1 MSRKKDI
8 QRLSLEILEQLG
20 GKENIVNAENCM
32 TRVRVNVHDR
42 TKVNDSSLENIDG
55 VMGVVANEGN
65 YIQVV
70 VGPGKVRDVMSFYLD
85 NGIEEI
91 DHENGASMSNG
102 TTTDWQANKASI
114 KESQKQSNFK
124 DSIRVIADI
133 FTPMIPAFIASGVSN
148 GLGRL
153 IRILMQNGI
162 IPTNMFTELTL
173 NMIVLIGSGFLAYL
187 VIFTGINAA
196 RQFRVNAMLGGM
208 IGAAVLDSNIN
219 AISKI
224 LGWYNA
230 DVPSDSI
237 LSSGAGGVIG
247 VIVGVWV
254 LSKVEKWVHDWMPEV
269 LDISFTP
276 LLSMIIT
283 MPILVIVIMPIT
295 GYASVLIAN
304 FIGLFVYSTNPIV
317 RGLTGFVLAATFL
330 PLVLFGLHRGLA
342 PIYTL
347 QIEAQGFTTLFP
359 AVAMA
364 GAGQVGAAIALYIK
378 AKRVK
383 NEQMKGVIAG
393 GIPAAILGIGEPL
406 IYGVTLPLGKPFI
419 TAGLGAGFGGAYVML
434 MGVSSS
440 AFSPSGILASTHIL
454 PQFVGHYLIGILI
467 SYVMGAVITYFAIPN
482 TMIEGK

>member
-8 QRLSLEILEQLG
+8 KRLSLEILEHLG
-20 GKENIVNAENCM
+20 GKDNIVNAENCM

-42 TKVNDSSLENIDG
+42 SKVNDSNLENIED
-55 VMGVVANEGN
+55 VMGIVANEGN
-65 YIQVV
+65 YIQIV
-70 VGPGKVRDVMSFYLD
+70 VGPGKVRDVMTFFID

-91 DHENGASMSNG
+91 DHENGPAMTGSV
-102 TTTDWQANKASI
+102 TTDWETNKANV
-114 KESQKQSNFK
+114 KEGQRQSKFR
-124 DSIRVIADI
+124 DSIRIIADI

-153 IRILMQNGI
+153 IRILMGNGT

-173 NMIVLIGSGFLAYL
+173 SIIVLIGSGFLAYL
-187 VIFTGINAA
+187 VIFTGVNAA

-219 AISKI
+219 AISQI

-254 LSKVEKWVHDWMPEV
+254 LSKVERWVHDWMPEV

-283 MPILVIVIMPIT
+283 MPILVMIIMPIT

-317 RGLTGFVLAATFL
+317 RGLTGYVLAATFL

-364 GAGQVGAAIALYIK
+364 GAGQVGAAIALYFK
-378 AKRVK
+378 AKHVK
-383 NEQMKGVIAG
+383 NEQMKGIIAG
-393 GIPAAILGIGEPL
+393 GLPAGILGIGEPL

-440 AFSPSGILASTHIL
+440 AFSPSGVLASTHVL
-454 PQFVGHYLIGILI
+454 PEFVGHYLIGIII
-467 SYVMGAVITYFAIPN
+467 SYVMGALITYFAIPN
-482 TMIEGK
+482 SMIEGK

>member
-153 IRILMQNGI
+153 IRILMQNGT
-162 IPTNMFTELTL
+162 IPTNMFT
-173 NMIVLIGSGFLAYL
+173 
-187 VIFTGINAA
+187 
-196 RQFRVNAMLGGM
+196 
-208 IGAAVLDSNIN
+208 
-219 AISKI
+219 
-224 LGWYNA
+224 
-230 DVPSDSI
+230 
-237 LSSGAGGVIG
+237 
-247 VIVGVWV
+247 
-254 LSKVEKWVHDWMPEV
+254 
-269 LDISFTP
+269 
-276 LLSMIIT
+276 
-283 MPILVIVIMPIT
+283 
-295 GYASVLIAN
+295 
-304 FIGLFVYSTNPIV
+304 
-317 RGLTGFVLAATFL
+317 
-330 PLVLFGLHRGLA
+330 
-342 PIYTL
+342 
-347 QIEAQGFTTLFP
+347 
-359 AVAMA
+359 
-364 GAGQVGAAIALYIK
+364 
-378 AKRVK
+378 
-383 NEQMKGVIAG
+383 
-393 GIPAAILGIGEPL
+393 
-406 IYGVTLPLGKPFI
+406 
-419 TAGLGAGFGGAYVML
+419 
-434 MGVSSS
+434 
-440 AFSPSGILASTHIL
+440 
-454 PQFVGHYLIGILI
+454 
-467 SYVMGAVITYFAIPN
+467 
-482 TMIEGK
+482 